1 MEKILSEVGSDPTYH
16 SQMKVRVTKLVVGDV
31 EIKRGARD
39 MNWKERNI
47 DHYRILDDPWF
58 MLTTRSREL
67 PPGETVTEFIVH
79 ESQPQRCL
87 TVYSGIDMVQ

>member
-1 MEKILSEVGSDPTYH
+1 
-16 SQMKVRVTKLVVGDV
+16 
-31 EIKRGARD
+31 

-87 TVYSGIDMVQ
+87 TVYSGIDMVQQELSVAVINGVVEFCDFLQKV